1 MKPTILCSAAIMIQ
15 GAYCESEAPFVCKNN
30 PAKTKPW
37 CARYHKGVAGGASPY
52 YELTPT
58 KGKPKDGNPACP
70 DLATCCKPNFTPG
83 DGKFNDEQYNFFCK
97 NLSRNAEQSNLKHWG
112 NSERGMGHSISDNVN
127 YNGHGSPPGLVRRG
141 GNTVISARLRVRST
155 PPLSS

>member
-70 DLATCCKPNFTPG
+70 DLATCCKPNVCLMI
-83 DGKFNDEQYNFFCK
+83 FFIFSSI
-97 NLSRNAEQSNLKHWG
+97 LSHPATEN
-112 NSERGMGHSISDNVN
+112 
-127 YNGHGSPPGLVRRG
+127 
-141 GNTVISARLRVRST
+141 
-155 PPLSS
+155 

>member
-52 YELTPT
+52 YEPDMTITPSVHT
-58 KGKPKDGNPACP
+58 
-70 DLATCCKPNFTPG
+70 
-83 DGKFNDEQYNFFCK
+83 
-97 NLSRNAEQSNLKHWG
+97 
-112 NSERGMGHSISDNVN
+112 
-127 YNGHGSPPGLVRRG
+127 RRRK
-141 GNTVISARLRVRST
+141 IQR
-155 PPLSS
+155 